1 MAHLRRRSRLCAGAL
16 LALGLAG
23 ALVLPLH
30 AADPLRVVLLVD
42 SSTSMSPMLTEFRSG
57 IGTFIQELPEDV
69 EVALISTGGQL
80 RIRVP
85 PTNDRKKL
93 LDAAG
98 RFASDGG
105 ANSLLDT
112 LLESDRRFLK
122 PATDRRPL
130 FVVITTDQ
138 PTLGEPPIY
147 RYNEFVRD
155 FVRRRGRAHAVV
167 IRTGQ
172 MGLSSEIMEN
182 LTSNTD
188 GLYTVMAVANSLSDR
203 MKQIAVDI
211 AAQQ

>member
-1 MAHLRRRSRLCAGAL
+1 
-16 LALGLAG
+16 
-23 ALVLPLH
+23 
-30 AADPLRVVLLVD
+30 
-42 SSTSMSPMLTEFRSG
+42 MSAMLTEFRSG
-57 IGTFIQELPEDV
+57 IGTFIQELPDDV

-85 PTNDRKKL
+85 PTSDRKKL
-93 LDAAG
+93 LEGAA

-138 PTLGEPPIY
+138 PTLGEPSIY